1 MLNDDSDG
9 SKAAR
14 RPPLVRGLPFF
25 GNTFQ
30 FLRDTSRLLDDSY
43 RRYGPV
49 FRLRA
54 LWLKYTVIAG
64 FEARDFLQQGLAE
77 KYLSRHKIFDAVGE
91 QLGHAD
97 FVLGQ
102 SGDRHTRL
110 RRLLA
115 LAYSRELASP
125 FVPDFIDAT
134 RRIISGWK
142 SGSIRSV
149 VPVVKRIA
157 FEQYCRVMCGGSL
170 EAYYDDIL
178 TVTEYNMN
186 IGGRVWP
193 FFLYKAPWY
202 QSARKRVL
210 KAMWSLLRERE
221 NRNLNPNMASA
232 PVTLLVSL
240 QNLLTGLGAW
250 CRPCP
255 PVPSAPGPVLA

>member
-1 MLNDDSDG
+1 MLNYDSDDS
-9 SKAAR
+9 KEAR

-77 KYLSRHKIFDAVGE
+77 NYLSRHKVFDAVGG

-102 SGDRHTRL
+102 SRHRHTRL

-134 RRIISGWK
+134 RRITSGWK

-157 FEQYCRVMCGGSL
+157 FEQYCRVMCGASL

-193 FFLYKAPWY
+193 FFLYKAP
-202 QSARKRVL
+202 
-210 KAMWSLLRERE
+210 
-221 NRNLNPNMASA
+221 
-232 PVTLLVSL
+232 
-240 QNLLTGLGAW
+240 
-250 CRPCP
+250 
-255 PVPSAPGPVLA
+255 